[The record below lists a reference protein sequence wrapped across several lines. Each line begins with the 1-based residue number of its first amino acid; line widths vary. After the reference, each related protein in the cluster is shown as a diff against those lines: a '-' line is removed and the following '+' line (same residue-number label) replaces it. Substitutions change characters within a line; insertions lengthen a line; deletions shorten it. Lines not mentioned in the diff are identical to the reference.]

1 MRLRRLR
8 GALGRR
14 ADELLPRRPDLRV
27 FAGYC
32 VAAALYI
39 AIGVAVT
46 DFLLSFW
53 VGVLYLLL
61 TAWLVPVLVR
71 RLR

>member
-1 MRLRRLR
+1 M
-8 GALGRR
+8 
-14 ADELLPRRPDLRV
+14 PTRPDLRV

-32 VAAALYI
+32 LAAGIYV

-53 VGVLYLLL
+53 VGVAYLVLA
-61 TAWLVPVLVR
+61 AWLVPTVVR

>member
-1 MRLRRLR
+1 VRLRRLR
-8 GALGRR
+8 AAR
-14 ADELLPRRPDLRV
+14 DELVPARRDLRV

-32 VAAALYI
+32 VAAAVYV

-53 VGVLYLLL
+53 VGVAYLVVA
-61 TAWLVPVLVR
+61 AWLVPVLVR
-71 RLR
+71 RLS

>member
-8 GALGRR
+8 AAR
-14 ADELLPRRPDLRV
+14 DELVPARRDLRV

-32 VAAALYI
+32 VAAAVYV

-53 VGVLYLLL
+53 VGVAYLVVA
-61 TAWLVPVLVR
+61 AWLVPTLVR
-71 RLR
+71 RLS